1 LQEYIIINI
10 PSQMNKLSKIFKV
23 SSIYYMRLLVQVS
36 DVIRKKH
43 YSIRTEQAYIEW
55 IKRFASFHQRY
66 PKYLTEKEIKG
77 KREIC
82 RVWRHMGIQSSA
94 TACCSWKMGKRSS
107 TQTIDR

>member
-1 LQEYIIINI
+1 M
-10 PSQMNKLSKIFKV
+10 S
-23 SSIYYMRLLVQVS
+23 LLDQVR

-77 KREIC
+77 KK
-82 RVWRHMGIQSSA
+82 GDLPSLA
-94 TACCSWKMGKRSS
+94 AYGD
-107 TQTIDR
+107 TILGNCLLFMENGEALINSNN